1 VGTGDGGGIGV
12 IVTISRQAASRGEQV
27 AQVVAQRLGVP
38 LVDPETVHRAAVR
51 IDLQKENL
59 ADPQRAERLGE
70 RLAHLAVLLAAE
82 PPEDIGWVLTPVP
95 SSMEDAGY
103 RRAVESMLRA
113 LSESGNVVIAGFP
126 AQVLLAKAPRAV
138 HALVVAPLPL
148 RVQRMVLRED
158 LPFRTAERVLR
169 DADRDRTEFY
179 RRLYNVAWDDPT
191 LYDSVLNTAR
201 LGVDQAARVILGA
214 VRSRG
219 E

>member
-1 VGTGDGGGIGV
+1 M

-27 AQVVAQRLGVP
+27 AQVVAQQLGVP
-38 LVDPETVHRAAVR
+38 LVDPEAVHRAAAR
-51 IDLQKENL
+51 IELQKENL

-70 RLAHLAVLLAAE
+70 RLAHLAVVLAAE
-82 PPEDIGWVLTPVP
+82 PPEDTGWVLAPVP
-95 SSMEDAGY
+95 SSMEDGGY
-103 RRAVESMLRA
+103 RRAIESMLRA
-113 LSESGNVVIAGFP
+113 LAESGNVVIAGFP

-169 DADRDRTEFY
+169 DADRDRAEFY
-179 RRLYNVAWDDPT
+179 RRLYNVTWDDPT
-191 LYDSVLNTAR
+191 LYDTVLNSAR
-201 LGVDQAARVILGA
+201 LGVDRAARVILSA
-214 VRSRG
+214 VKSRG